1 MYGSGGGTLKC
12 LQIVI
17 TREIF
22 VIASYGF
29 RYISPLVKLF

>member
-1 MYGSGGGTLKC
+1 MYGSGGG